1 VLRYSEVT
9 ADGREAV
16 FTGVEPANPP
26 VEALAAYAGSYVCPD
41 LRVRY
46 TLVVRDGRLVVRR
59 RRMEDLV
66 LDPTVDDAF
75 NAGAFFDIVFVR
87 DGRGDVSGFDIFSE
101 RIRHLRFYR
110 DA

>member
-1 VLRYSEVT
+1 MLRYSEVT

-16 FTGVEPANPP
+16 FAVVEPTTPP
-26 VEALAAYAGSYVCPD
+26 VEALAAYAGSYVFPD

-46 TLVVRDGRLVVRR
+46 TLVVRDGRLVVR